1 MKEVLRP
8 VNRRLGIIFASRF
21 YPGLRSPLV
30 TSGTLPVTPALEWSQ
45 GTRETLERAQPLSW
59 W

>member
-30 TSGTLPVTPALEWSQ
+30 TSGTLPVYTSVGMVSGDQRDP
-45 GTRETLERAQPLSW
+45 
-59 W
+59 